1 MIENFTKMKD
11 NQRLVSLDALRGFT
25 IAAMILVNNPGSWE
39 FVYAPLRH
47 KDWNG
52 ISPTDLIFPFFVFI
66 VGISIVL
73 AFAKKL
79 EMNTDRSILVRKII
93 WRSFKIFG
101 VGIFLNLYPYFEFDS
116 LRIAG
121 VLQRIALV
129 FLICGML
136 YLYLDWK
143 KLSALGIL
151 ILIGYWILMLYVPTP
166 GYGSAMFDPGI
177 NMAAWIDSFIL
188 PGKMWNGS
196 WDPEGLLST
205 LPAIATGI
213 SGMLTGKLLQRSI
226 PVFEKVSFLYI
237 TGFVAAVVG
246 VVWSWDFPINKNL
259 WTSSYVLVSSGLAS
273 MTLATMIYFI
283 DIKEHTR
290 FSKPFV
296 VFGSNAIS
304 AYVMAGLSSYL
315 FYGVPFYGQSLSGH
329 YMQLFT
335 SIGLNPKFVSMTYAI
350 IFILL
355 IYAVMHILY
364 KKRIFIK
371 L

>member
-1 MIENFTKMKD
+1 MKD

-73 AFAKKL
+73 AFSKKL
-79 EMNTDRSILVRKII
+79 EMDPDKSTLVRKII

-101 VGIFLNLYPYFEFDS
+101 VGIFLNLYPFFDFGS

-129 FLICGML
+129 FLFSAL
-136 YLYLDWK
+136 LFLFLDWK
-143 KLSALGIL
+143 KLSVVGIL
-151 ILIGYWILMLYVPTP
+151 ILLVYWILMVYVPTP
-166 GYGSAMFDPGI
+166 GYGSAMLEPGI

-205 LPAIATGI
+205 LPSIATGI
-213 SGMLTGKLLQRSI
+213 SGMLVGKLLQRSV
-226 PVFEKVSFLYI
+226 PVFEKISLLYVV
-237 TGFVAAVVG
+237 GFVSAVIG
-246 VVWSWDFPINKNL
+246 VVWSWNFPINKNL

-273 MTLATMIYFI
+273 MTLATLMYFI
-283 DIKEHTR
+283 DVRKNIQL
-290 FSKPFV
+290 SKPFV

-304 AYVMAGLSSYL
+304 AYVLAEMSSYV
-315 FYGVPFYGQSLSGH
+315 FYGLPIDGNSLASH
-329 YMQLFT
+329 YMNLFT
-335 SIGLNPKFVSMTYAI
+335 KVGFDPRFVSMMYAF
-350 IFILL
+350 IFILI
-355 IYAVMHILY
+355 IYVVMHILY
-364 KKRIFIK
+364 KRKIFIK